1 LENGGM
7 SKRGKSEIC
16 LLFRGEENHIHVIL
30 ICTETQRWPEM
41 FLNYKALNIS
51 EDMFKKKVTNC
62 TKATELKETGKI
74 IL

>member
-1 LENGGM
+1 M
-7 SKRGKSEIC
+7 SKREKSEIC

-41 FLNYKALNIS
+41 FLKYKALNIS
-51 EDMFKKKVTNC
+51 EDIRLKKVTNC
-62 TKATELKETGKI
+62 TTELKKKTRKI